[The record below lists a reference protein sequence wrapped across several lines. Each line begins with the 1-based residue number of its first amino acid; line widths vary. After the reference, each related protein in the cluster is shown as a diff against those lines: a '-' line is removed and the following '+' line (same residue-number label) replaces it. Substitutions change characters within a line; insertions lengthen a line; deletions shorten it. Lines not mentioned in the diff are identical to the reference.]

1 MLARIL
7 RSLTRRPAASPSA
20 AADPLDGIRAAI
32 QAGGHQ
38 EALQALDA
46 LSSGRIADARLH
58 SLRAECLA
66 QLGEEGSAALH
77 VNAARACF
85 DRGLRDEA
93 KRHCRLALAADP
105 DNPAA
110 HNMLAAIDL
119 PGENYFALLA
129 RIHAHLAP
137 RTYVE
142 IGVSRGDSIELADA
156 STKVIGIDPDPQLAK
171 PLGPN
176 HRVFQET
183 SDAFFASHDLRALLD
198 GLPVDLAFIDGM
210 HHFEFALRDFVN
222 LEPYCSRDSTILVHD
237 CYPLDAAT
245 AARER
250 ATNFW
255 SGDIWRL
262 VLALKKYRSDLSI
275 HTVAA
280 APTGLAVIRSLD
292 PGSRILAA
300 DLERICDE
308 FLAVEFEAI
317 AGSKAERL
325 NLFQNDWERVKQL
338 LGGSRRPRAD

>member
-1 MLARIL
+1 MFASFL
-7 RSLTRRPAASPSA
+7 RSLRAASPPS
-20 AADPLDGIRAAI
+20 AADPLAGIRAVI
-32 QAGGHQ
+32 QAGGH
-38 EALQALDA
+38 
-46 LSSGRIADARLH
+46 R
-58 SLRAECLA
+58 
-66 QLGEEGSAALH
+66 EESRAALH
-77 VNAARACF
+77 LSAARACF

-93 KRHCRLALAADP
+93 RHHCRLALAADP
-105 DNPAA
+105 DVPPA
-110 HNMLAAIDL
+110 HKMLAAIAL
-119 PGENYFALLA
+119 PGEDYLALLA

-142 IGVSRGDSIELADA
+142 IGVSQGASIELADA
-156 STKVIGIDPDPQLAK
+156 STKVIGIDPDPQLAN
-171 PLGPN
+171 PPGPN

-210 HHFEFALRDFVN
+210 HRFEFALRDFMN

-250 ATNFW
+250 ATIFW

-262 VLALKKYRSDLSI
+262 VLALKQHRPDLSI

-280 APTGLAVIRSLD
+280 APTGLAVIRNLD
-292 PGSRILAA
+292 PASRILAG

-325 NLFQNDWERVKQL
+325 NLFPNDWDRVKQL
-338 LGGSRRPRAD
+338 LGGSRRPKAD